1 MILNAVNANGKQNDF
16 LFPGDN
22 VLHNKSILTEGNM
35 ENFVDY
41 LDAIQDVEQRER
53 LREVLN
59 WVIQKFPRLE
69 SKIAWNQPMFTDH
82 GTFIIGFSVSR
93 QHFAVS
99 PEVKGIE
106 KFSDEIV
113 ESGYS
118 HGKNIFRIKWNDPVD
133 YTLLERMIQF
143 NIDDKKECT
152 GFWRK

>member
-106 KFSDEIV
+106 TFSDEIV

-118 HGKNIFRIKWNDPVD
+118 HGKNIFRIKWDDPVD

>member
-22 VLHNKSILTEGNM
+22 VLHNKTILTEGNM
-35 ENFVDY
+35 ENFADY
-41 LDAIQDVEQRER
+41 LAAIQDVEQRER

-59 WVIQKFPRLE
+59 WVIQKFPNLE

-118 HGKNIFRIKWNDPVD
+118 HGKNIFRIKWDDPVD

-152 GFWRK
+152 AFWRK

>member
-35 ENFVDY
+35 ENFADY
-41 LDAIQDVEQRER
+41 LAAIQDVEQRER

-59 WVIQKFPRLE
+59 WVIQKFPNLE

-118 HGKNIFRIKWNDPVD
+118 HGKNIFRIKWDDPVD

-152 GFWRK
+152 AFWRK

>member
-35 ENFVDY
+35 EKFADY
-41 LDAIQDVEQRER
+41 LAAIQDVEQRER
-53 LREVLN
+53 LREVLD
-59 WVIQKFPRLE
+59 WVIQKFPNLE

-118 HGKNIFRIKWNDPVD
+118 HGKNIFRIKWDDPVD

-152 GFWRK
+152 AFWRK

>member
-1 MILNAVNANGKQNDF
+1 
-16 LFPGDN
+16 
-22 VLHNKSILTEGNM
+22 M

-41 LDAIQDVEQRER
+41 LEAIQDVEQRER

-113 ESGYS
+113 KSGYS

>member
-41 LDAIQDVEQRER
+41 LEAIQDVEQRER

-59 WVIQKFPRLE
+59 WVIQKFPNLE

-106 KFSDEIV
+106 KFSNEIV

>member
-41 LDAIQDVEQRER
+41 LEAIQDVEQRER

-118 HGKNIFRIKWNDPVD
+118 HGKNIFRIKWDDPVD

>member
-41 LDAIQDVEQRER
+41 LEAIQDVEQRER

-106 KFSDEIV
+106 KFSNEIV

-118 HGKNIFRIKWNDPVD
+118 HGKNIFRIKWNDSVD